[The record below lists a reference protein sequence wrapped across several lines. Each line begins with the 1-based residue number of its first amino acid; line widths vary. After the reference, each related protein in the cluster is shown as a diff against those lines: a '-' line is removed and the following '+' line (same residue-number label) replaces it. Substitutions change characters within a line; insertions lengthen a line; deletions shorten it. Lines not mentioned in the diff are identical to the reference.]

1 MTKKLDIYIL
11 QKILKKSCTYKKVF
25 LFIQYNDTKNIICKM
40 SNKEFFDNLL
50 KNSRYSRNN
59 DEKFNKIIN
68 IAKSEEAYHIM
79 FTSFDNFR
87 VLLKKLDL

>member
-1 MTKKLDIYIL
+1 
-11 QKILKKSCTYKKVF
+11 
-25 LFIQYNDTKNIICKM
+25 M

-68 IAKSEEAYHIM
+68 ITKSDEAYHIM